1 MKASMNLQVGINIH
15 FWAHGHMQPEEDVAN
30 IWLMKCFGRKISRN
44 VSFESHCYT
53 GWYKHWSHTE
63 KVACLSMS
71 ISLSQKFPLWIEQ
84 SKPALLILLEW
95 QIILL
100 NTLSLLKTQIM
111 IAVLKMTWKW
121 RIVIKGCFY
130 CAFTYLL
137 IYLSIP
143 HKKNTELCVIYFI
156 SLWCS
161 DMLHITST
169 DFTHNDELQRQLC
182 WTPAASIWL
191 CSSLV
196 SIYLLFLFCL
206 FIHFNYFFLNE
217 TIL

>member
-30 IWLMKCFGRKISRN
+30 IWLMKWFGRKISRN

-53 GWYKHWSHTE
+53 GWYKHWIWTITSHTE

-100 NTLSLLKTQIM
+100 NILSLLKTQIM
-111 IAVLKMTWKW
+111 RAVLKMTWKW

-130 CAFTYLL
+130 FYILAHLL
-137 IYLSIP
+137 IHSF

-161 DMLHITST
+161 DRLHITSA
-169 DFTHNDELQRQLC
+169 DFTYNDELQRQLC

-196 SIYLLFLFCL
+196 SIYLLFLFDL
-206 FIHFNYFFLNE
+206 FIHFNYFF
-217 TIL
+217 